1 MLERLMPTADGFHDD
16 FDAQCATTLAGAR
29 LFHELLS
36 DYRDVPARVEALE
49 RMEHQGNAVNHLALE
64 RLHSAFIAPFERT
77 HIHALLSRIDEV
89 LDFTLAAALRLRF
102 YEIPASLPEATQL
115 SRLLVTLTEKLRE
128 VVRALR
134 SLRHPEPI
142 LSGCKELKQLTREAK
157 DVLRAGKGQ
166 LFKSGVDHLT
176 VLKWKEIYDAL
187 TSALFKCREAADV
200 IEAIVLTYA

>member
-1 MLERLMPTADGFHDD
+1 MPGADGFHED

-36 DYRDVPARVEALE
+36 DYRDVPSRVEALQ
-49 RMEHQGNAVNHLALE
+49 RLEHQGNSVNHVALE

-89 LDFTLAAALRLRF
+89 LDFTLAAALRLQF

-134 SLRHPEPI
+134 SLRNPEPI
-142 LSGCKELKQLTREAK
+142 LSGCKELKLLARQAK
-157 DVLRAGKGQ
+157 EVLRASKGQ
-166 LFKSGVDHLT
+166 LFKSGMDHLT
-176 VLKWKEIYDAL
+176 VIKWKEIYDSL
-187 TSALFKCREAADV
+187 TSALFKCRDAADV
-200 IEAIVLTYA
+200 IEGIVLTYA